1 MDQPV
6 PRPTPGHPGSS
17 ESGPPAPGEHRQGID
32 RRTFFKHVGAG
43 VAAASLIG
51 KIPYIKTSKTIA
63 LAQAEH
69 IKLGVLENRSGVFAL
84 HGIPKNHGIQLA
96 VKEINEGLTLA
107 GGPVGPGGLGALGRY
122 AERAPSQNISG
133 PGRKHAYVDEGG
145 EQSNAKVIH
154 AEEDHILVPS
164 GDDGLLGR
172 KVEIINP
179 DPQSNT
185 TLFQQLARRLI
196 LQDRVAAIIGG
207 FGSNEREAIRPIMNQ
222 NRMLYFYAN
231 QYEGGVADKYTF
243 CTGAVAEQ
251 QIAPVM
257 EYMVR
262 TYGPRIYILAADYNF
277 GHLSAAWTKAFA
289 PLLNAEIVGEE
300 YIPLEV
306 SQFSTV
312 ISRVQ
317 RANPDWLMMYITG
330 ENHSNYYPQANAAG
344 LRIPMGSSINMAQG
358 YEHLRFSPPALSGMH
373 VAVNYMQEIPTR
385 RNQDFVERWHAM
397 FPDEPYIA
405 QQAQNAYVTTHLWAK
420 AVRLA
425 GTTEVEAVIE
435 ALESGLHIEAPE
447 GSVFMEPSTHHL
459 AHYIRLARAD
469 DDHNISF
476 IREWPV
482 ITPWWTQ
489 RLGVNLVRHP
499 ESKQYVPDEDP
510 YFAKALR

>member
-1 MDQPV
+1 MAMHTADEGRV
-6 PRPTPGHPGSS
+6 EAAENTV
-17 ESGPPAPGEHRQGID
+17 D
-32 RRTFFKHVGAG
+32 RRTFIKAVGAG
-43 VAAASLIG
+43 VAAASVLG
-51 KIPYIKTSKTIA
+51 KVPIPYIKTSKTA
-63 LAQAEH
+63 AAAAAEN
-69 IKLGVLENRSGVFAL
+69 IKFGVLESRSGVFAL
-84 HGIPKNHGIQLA
+84 HGIPKNHGAALA
-96 VKEINEGLTLA
+96 IKEINEGLTLK
-107 GGPVGPGGLGALGRY
+107 GGPVGPGGIGAIGSY
-122 AERAPSQNISG
+122 AGRAPSQTIAG
-133 PGRKHAYVDEGG
+133 EGRKHRYTDEGG
-145 EQSNAKVIH
+145 AQDNTKVIY
-154 AEEDHILVPS
+154 AEEDDILIPS

-172 KVEIINP
+172 KVEMINP

-196 LQDRVAAIIGG
+196 HQDRVAAIMGG

-222 NRMLYFYAN
+222 SKMVYFYSN
-231 QYEGGVADKYTF
+231 QYEGGVADEWTW

-257 EYMVR
+257 EYMVSN
-262 TYGPRIYILAADYNF
+262 YGPRIYILAADYNF
-277 GHLSAAWTKAFA
+277 GQLSAAWTKAFA
-289 PLLNAEIVGEE
+289 PLLGAEIVGEE

-306 SQFSTV
+306 SQFSTI

-330 ENHSNYYPQANAAG
+330 ENHSNFYPQANAAG

-358 YEHLRFSPPALSGMH
+358 YEHLRFSAPALSGMH
-373 VAVNYMQEIPTR
+373 VAVNYMQEIPTK
-385 RNQDFVERWHAM
+385 RNQAFIERWHAM

-405 QQAQNAYVTTHLWAK
+405 QQAQNAYFTVHLWAK

-425 GTTEVEAVIE
+425 GTTEAHAVKE

-447 GSVFMEPSTHHL
+447 GSLFLEPSTHHMT
-459 AHYIRLARAD
+459 HYIRMARAD
-469 DDHNISF
+469 DNHNISF

-499 ESKQYVPDEDP
+499 ESKQYIPDEDP
-510 YFAKALR
+510 YFRKALGQG